1 VPSAVH
7 ATVSADDTVPSATIG
22 FGGRPHVPV
31 LDQRTEANESKS
43 ASLSSGGKGMAMHA
57 SDSVKKKTHTVTDG
71 HFRLITEKEYTVLSI
86 FLKKK
91 SGKASFCEK
100 KLK

>member
-1 VPSAVH
+1 
-7 ATVSADDTVPSATIG
+7 
-22 FGGRPHVPV
+22 
-31 LDQRTEANESKS
+31 
-43 ASLSSGGKGMAMHA
+43 MAMHA

-86 FLKKK
+86 FKKK

-100 KLK
+100 KIEIKRIPLPRPEYPNQLDYNGF